1 MQSKAAEKDIAL
13 KHKKNVDLYRA
24 LLNDET
30 EKVKKECAEVD
41 EQGLHILTIHDDTV
55 LHAATYSKQSRL
67 VLDLLEA
74 LPNAHLDKMTRQN
87 HQGNTILHEAAT
99 SDHNLEVAK
108 EVLEKAPGL
117 LCMRNHLGETA
128 LFRSVRYGNKKIFN
142 FLMEKISSYSE
153 DNQQLFLQRSDK
165 TTILHAAILAL
176 QFDLAFEIASKFKH
190 LIGER
195 DADGMTGLQLL
206 SCNPGA
212 FQPDQDYKGG
222 FLKHIINSTRWSRSV
237 EESGCD
243 LASKLADFL
252 IDTDFSWEA
261 TYPGIDQSKPRLHKY
276 GRAPSVDKGVGQGP
290 QLMSTALGQG
300 DQPETAPPLFLA
312 TKSGCVYIAKKI
324 LDCYPQAVEHID
336 DEGRNI
342 LHVAI
347 KYRQEEIFQLV
358 ERLELPK
365 KRLVRKVDN
374 DGNSIL
380 HTVGIK
386 VEDYTPEELRGPAY
400 QLREEMQW
408 FERVQSVTPPH
419 FLDHRNNMNLTAKGL
434 FYKANNELRTAA
446 TEWLK
451 RTAEGCTVVAVL
463 IATVAFA
470 AAYTVPGGPNSQ
482 TGAPLLANKPLFVVF
497 TVTDV
502 LSLSFALTSVVIF
515 LSIVSSS
522 FRLSDFRESLPTKL
536 MLAFTFLF
544 LSVSMMMIA
553 FAATVL
559 LMIQKRESWTKVI
572 LYALSFLPVGIFA
585 LSYFPLYLSLAE
597 TFKYLLKKLRQAMPR
612 NLPNPE
618 LSRPTNLFYSYSN
631 RSNQRQIDQN
641 RRLETQNRCCQIA

>member
-1 MQSKAAEKDIAL
+1 
-13 KHKKNVDLYRA
+13 
-24 LLNDET
+24 
-30 EKVKKECAEVD
+30 
-41 EQGLHILTIHDDTV
+41 
-55 LHAATYSKQSRL
+55 
-67 VLDLLEA
+67 
-74 LPNAHLDKMTRQN
+74 
-87 HQGNTILHEAAT
+87 
-99 SDHNLEVAK
+99 
-108 EVLEKAPGL
+108 
-117 LCMRNHLGETA
+117 MRNHLGETA

-142 FLMEKISSYSE
+142 FLAEKIDGYKE
-153 DNQQLFLQRSDK
+153 DHTKQLFLQRSDK
-165 TTILHAAILAL
+165 TTILHVAILA
-176 QFDLAFEIASKFKH
+176 QHFDLAHDIASKFEH
-190 LIGER
+190 LVGER

-212 FQPDQDYKGG
+212 FRREGS
-222 FLKHIINSTRWSRSV
+222 L
-237 EESGCD
+237 
-243 LASKLADFL
+243 KLAKFL
-252 IDTDFSWEA
+252 IERDFSWEA
-261 TYPGIDQSKPRLHKY
+261 TYPAIDQSKPRLHKY
-276 GRAPSVDKGVGQGP
+276 GGAPSVDRGVGQGP

-300 DQPETAPPLFLA
+300 DQPETATPLFLA
-312 TKSGCVYIAKKI
+312 TKSGCVDIAEKI
-324 LDCYPQAVEHID
+324 LEVYPQAVEHID
-336 DEGRNI
+336 DKGRNI

-347 KYRQEEIFQLV
+347 KYRQEKIFQLV
-358 ERLELPK
+358 QKLELPM

-408 FERVQSVTPPH
+408 FELVYTVTPPH
-419 FLDHRNNMNLTAKGL
+419 FRDHRNNMNLTAEG
-434 FYKANNELRTAA
+434 
-446 TEWLK
+446 WLK

-515 LSIVSSS
+515 LSIVTSP
-522 FRLSDFRESLPTKL
+522 FRLSNFRESLLTKL

-585 LSYFPLYLSLAE
+585 LSYFPLYPSLAE
-597 TFKYLLKKLRQAMPR
+597 SFKYLLKKLRQAMP
-612 NLPNPE
+612 
-618 LSRPTNLFYSYSN
+618 TNLFHGYRN
-631 RSNQRQIDQN
+631 RSNHRQIDQN
-641 RRLETQNRCCQIA
+641 GRLETQNRCCQLA